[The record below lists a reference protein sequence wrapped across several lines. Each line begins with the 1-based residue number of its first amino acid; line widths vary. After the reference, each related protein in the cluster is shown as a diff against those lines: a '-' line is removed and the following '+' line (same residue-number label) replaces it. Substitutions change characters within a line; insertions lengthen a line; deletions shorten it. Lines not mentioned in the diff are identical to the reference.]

1 MTREELKQ
9 AALSLPYEPGVY
21 LMKNAAGTVIYVGK
35 AKKLKNRVSQ
45 YFQDTAA
52 HNAKTRKMVSNVDHF
67 ETIAAATEFEALV
80 LECSLIKHYMPKY
93 NILLKDDKGYPY
105 LRVDLREAY
114 PVITLATRV
123 TDDGARYF
131 GPYGSRGRTQQVI
144 DALRT
149 TFRLPGCSKKFPRD
163 IGRERSCLNYQMERC
178 DGWCRPCMQQADYHA
193 RLEQAVL
200 LLEGK
205 HQSLCQELQEKM
217 EAAAEELR
225 FERAAEYRDR
235 LRAIELLGQKQL
247 VTAGTM
253 ADTDVIGWYQTEA
266 KACFAVLHFIKGN
279 LMDKDYEV
287 LPVPEEPDDALSSLV
302 KQYYLTRKAAPRR
315 IFLPAEM
322 DDAALFEELLLQELG
337 KHVLIRTPQ
346 RGYGRRLV
354 ELAEKN
360 AREEAEHAT
369 SKAERLSGTLVLLQ
383 GMLGLREPPRRL
395 EAYDISNIAGTDIVA
410 SMTVF
415 EDGKP
420 KKSDYKRFQVRGLTD
435 QDDYASMR
443 QVLCRRFRHYLDGD
457 SGFAERPDALLI
469 DGGAVHAETVR
480 AALSEMG
487 VFLPIFGMVKDNRH
501 RTRALVTPDGQEIS
515 IQSTPAVFAL
525 IGRIP
530 TGRRSASRAPRRC
543 SPSSGVFR
551 RRHTASPLPI
561 SAPCAAAMCAAR
573 SSTPSPASGKS
584 AAISSCAAS
593 ARSRPSVPP
602 AGRSCRRCC
611 PRRRRRRSTT
621 IFTDRSKRHESYHRN
636 GARHKAENAGGHA
649 HAPNDGP
656 REGSPVQHHPVRHRG
671 RRARP
676 VRRNGSARHRGAQ
689 PRSLARRFCRP
700 PAGCRCPRARE
711 SAPHAF

>member
-1 MTREELKQ
+1 
-9 AALSLPYEPGVY
+9 
-21 LMKNAAGTVIYVGK
+21 
-35 AKKLKNRVSQ
+35 
-45 YFQDTAA
+45 
-52 HNAKTRKMVSNVDHF
+52 
-67 ETIAAATEFEALV
+67 
-80 LECSLIKHYMPKY
+80 
-93 NILLKDDKGYPY
+93 
-105 LRVDLREAY
+105 
-114 PVITLATRV
+114 
-123 TDDGARYF
+123 
-131 GPYGSRGRTQQVI
+131 
-144 DALRT
+144 
-149 TFRLPGCSKKFPRD
+149 
-163 IGRERSCLNYQMERC
+163 
-178 DGWCRPCMQQADYHA
+178 MQQADYHA

-360 AREEAEHAT
+360 AREEAERAT

-525 IGRIP
+525 IGRIQEE
-530 TGRRSASRAPRRC
+530 THR
-543 SPSSGVFR
+543 F
-551 RRHTASPLPI
+551 
-561 SAPCAAAMCAAR
+561 
-573 SSTPSPASGKS
+573 
-584 AAISSCAAS
+584 AITYQRTL
-593 ARSRPSVPP
+593 RSRHV
-602 AGRSCRRCC
+602 R
-611 PRRRRRRSTT
+611 
-621 IFTDRSKRHESYHRN
+621 
-636 GARHKAENAGGHA
+636 
-649 HAPNDGP
+649 
-656 REGSPVQHHPVRHRG
+656 GSQLDAIPG
-671 RRARP
+671 IGEK
-676 VRRNGSARHRGAQ
+676 RRNQLLRRF
-689 PRSLARRFCRP
+689 RSLAAIRAASREELQEVL
-700 PAGCRCPRARE
+700 PAPQAQAVYDHFHGQEQTQP
-711 SAPHAF
+711 

>member
-80 LECSLIKHYMPKY
+80 LECSLIKHYLPKY

-163 IGRERSCLNYQMERC
+163 IGRERPCLNYQMERC

-420 KKSDYKRFQVRGLTD
+420 KKSEYTRFKLEGMED
-435 QDDYASMR
+435 QDDYAAMH
-443 QVLCRRFRHYLDGD
+443 QVLHRRFTHYKDQD
-457 SGFAERPDALLI
+457 RGFDAAPDLLLI
-469 DGGAVHAETVR
+469 DGGSVHAAVACGVLDELG
-480 AALSEMG
+480 LSFP
-487 VFLPIFGMVKDNRH
+487 VYGMVKDDRH
-501 RTRALVTPDGQEIS
+501 RTRALTTAEGQEIG
-515 IQSTPAVFAL
+515 IAAVPAVFAL
-525 IGRIP
+525 IGSIQEETHR
-530 TGRRSASRAPRRC
+530 
-543 SPSSGVFR
+543 F
-551 RRHTASPLPI
+551 
-561 SAPCAAAMCAAR
+561 
-573 SSTPSPASGKS
+573 
-584 AAISSCAAS
+584 AI
-593 ARSRPSVPP
+593 
-602 AGRSCRRCC
+602 
-611 PRRRRRRSTT
+611 T
-621 IFTDRSKRHESYHRN
+621 YHRSLRSHRLKQSELD
-636 GARHKAENAGGHA
+636 GIPGVGPKRKAE
-649 HAPNDGP
+649 
-656 REGSPVQHHPVRHRG
+656 
-671 RRARP
+671 
-676 VRRNGSARHRGAQ
+676 
-689 PRSLARRFCRP
+689 LLRRFGSLKAIRAAGLTELENLLPAPTAAEVYRHFHETKEEP
-700 PAGCRCPRARE
+700 PCE
-711 SAPHAF
+711 SSPEVPEA

>member
-1 MTREELKQ
+1 MTKQELYEK
-9 AALSLPYEPGVY
+9 AKKLPLLPGVY
-21 LMKNAAGTVIYVGK
+21 LIKDRTGEIIYIGK
-35 AKKLKNRVSQ
+35 AKRLRLRVSQ
-45 YFQDTAA
+45 YFREGVPHEPKVT
-52 HNAKTRKMVSNVDHF
+52 KMIEHAYSFDFIVTTS
-67 ETIAAATEFEALV
+67 EFEALV
-80 LECSLIKHYMPKY
+80 LECSQIKLHSPKY

-163 IGRERSCLNYQMERC
+163 IGRERPCLNYQMDRC

-360 AREEAEHAT
+360 APRLGSEE
-369 SKAERLSGTLVLLQ
+369 RQL
-383 GMLGLREPPRRL
+383 
-395 EAYDISNIAGTDIVA
+395 IVA
-410 SMTVF
+410 YAEAVG
-415 EDGKP
+415 DNDK
-420 KKSDYKRFQVRGLTD
+420 VIGLIN
-435 QDDYASMR
+435 R
-443 QVLCRRFRHYLDGD
+443 LCEQGYELQKGQMD
-457 SGFAERPDALLI
+457 SL
-469 DGGAVHAETVR
+469 
-480 AALSEMG
+480 
-487 VFLPIFGMVKDNRH
+487 
-501 RTRALVTPDGQEIS
+501 
-515 IQSTPAVFAL
+515 
-525 IGRIP
+525 
-530 TGRRSASRAPRRC
+530 
-543 SPSSGVFR
+543 
-551 RRHTASPLPI
+551 
-561 SAPCAAAMCAAR
+561 
-573 SSTPSPASGKS
+573 
-584 AAISSCAAS
+584 
-593 ARSRPSVPP
+593 
-602 AGRSCRRCC
+602 
-611 PRRRRRRSTT
+611 
-621 IFTDRSKRHESYHRN
+621 
-636 GARHKAENAGGHA
+636 
-649 HAPNDGP
+649 
-656 REGSPVQHHPVRHRG
+656 
-671 RRARP
+671 
-676 VRRNGSARHRGAQ
+676 
-689 PRSLARRFCRP
+689 
-700 PAGCRCPRARE
+700 
-711 SAPHAF
+711 

>member
-1 MTREELKQ
+1 MTKAELYQK
-9 AALSLPYEPGVY
+9 ACMLPLLPGVY
-21 LMKNAAGTVIYVGK
+21 IIRDKSDTIIYIGK
-35 AKKLKNRVSQ
+35 AKRLRIRVSQ
-45 YFQDTAA
+45 YFREGVPHDNKVSQMIA
-52 HNAKTRKMVSNVDHF
+52 HAYAFDVIVCQS
-67 ETIAAATEFEALV
+67 EFEALV
-80 LECSLIKHYMPKY
+80 LEASQIKAHTPKY

-163 IGRERSCLNYQMERC
+163 IGRERPCLNYQMERC

-322 DDAALFEELLLQELG
+322 DDAALFEELLLQ
-337 KHVLIRTPQ
+337 HVLIRTPQ

-360 AREEAEHAT
+360 AREEAERAT

-457 SGFAERPDALLI
+457 SGFSERPDALLI

-525 IGRIP
+525 IGRIQEE
-530 TGRRSASRAPRRC
+530 THR
-543 SPSSGVFR
+543 F
-551 RRHTASPLPI
+551 
-561 SAPCAAAMCAAR
+561 
-573 SSTPSPASGKS
+573 
-584 AAISSCAAS
+584 AITYQRTL
-593 ARSRPSVPP
+593 RSRHV
-602 AGRSCRRCC
+602 R
-611 PRRRRRRSTT
+611 
-621 IFTDRSKRHESYHRN
+621 
-636 GARHKAENAGGHA
+636 
-649 HAPNDGP
+649 
-656 REGSPVQHHPVRHRG
+656 GSQLDAIPG
-671 RRARP
+671 IGEK
-676 VRRNGSARHRGAQ
+676 RRNQLLRRF
-689 PRSLARRFCRP
+689 RSLAAIRAASREELQEVL
-700 PAGCRCPRARE
+700 PAPQAQAVYDHFHGQEQTQP
-711 SAPHAF
+711 

>member
-163 IGRERSCLNYQMERC
+163 IGKERPCLNYQMDRC

-217 EAAAEELR
+217 ETAAEELR

-360 AREEAEHAT
+360 AREEAERAT

-457 SGFAERPDALLI
+457 SGFSERPDALLI
-469 DGGAVHAETVR
+469 DGGAVTPRRSAPPCPKWVFFCRSSAWSRTIAIAR
-480 AALSEMG
+480 APL
-487 VFLPIFGMVKDNRH
+487 LR
-501 RTRALVTPDGQEIS
+501 R
-515 IQSTPAVFAL
+515 
-525 IGRIP
+525 

-621 IFTDRSKRHESYHRN
+621 IFTDRSKHSHESYHRN

-671 RRARP
+671 RRTRP
-676 VRRNGSARHRGAQ
+676 VRRNGPARHRGAQ

-700 PAGCRCPRARE
+700 PAGRRGPCARE

>member
-1 MTREELKQ
+1 
-9 AALSLPYEPGVY
+9 
-21 LMKNAAGTVIYVGK
+21 
-35 AKKLKNRVSQ
+35 
-45 YFQDTAA
+45 
-52 HNAKTRKMVSNVDHF
+52 
-67 ETIAAATEFEALV
+67 
-80 LECSLIKHYMPKY
+80 
-93 NILLKDDKGYPY
+93 
-105 LRVDLREAY
+105 
-114 PVITLATRV
+114 
-123 TDDGARYF
+123 
-131 GPYGSRGRTQQVI
+131 
-144 DALRT
+144 
-149 TFRLPGCSKKFPRD
+149 
-163 IGRERSCLNYQMERC
+163 
-178 DGWCRPCMQQADYHA
+178 MQQADYPA

-360 AREEAEHAT
+360 AREEAERAT

-515 IQSTPAVFAL
+515 IQSNPAVFAL
-525 IGRIP
+525 IGRIQEE
-530 TGRRSASRAPRRC
+530 THR
-543 SPSSGVFR
+543 V
-551 RRHTASPLPI
+551 
-561 SAPCAAAMCAAR
+561 
-573 SSTPSPASGKS
+573 
-584 AAISSCAAS
+584 AITYQRTL
-593 ARSRPSVPP
+593 RSRHV
-602 AGRSCRRCC
+602 R
-611 PRRRRRRSTT
+611 
-621 IFTDRSKRHESYHRN
+621 
-636 GARHKAENAGGHA
+636 
-649 HAPNDGP
+649 
-656 REGSPVQHHPVRHRG
+656 GSQLDAIPG
-671 RRARP
+671 IGEK
-676 VRRNGSARHRGAQ
+676 RRNQLLRRF
-689 PRSLARRFCRP
+689 RSLAAIRAASREELQEVL
-700 PAGCRCPRARE
+700 PAPQAQAVYDHFHGQEQTQP
-711 SAPHAF
+711 

>member
-105 LRVDLREAY
+105 LRVD
-114 PVITLATRV
+114 
-123 TDDGARYF
+123 
-131 GPYGSRGRTQQVI
+131 
-144 DALRT
+144 
-149 TFRLPGCSKKFPRD
+149 
-163 IGRERSCLNYQMERC
+163 IGRERPCLNYQMERC

-360 AREEAEHAT
+360 AREEAERAT

-515 IQSTPAVFAL
+515 IQSSPAVFAL
-525 IGRIP
+525 IGRIQEE
-530 TGRRSASRAPRRC
+530 THR
-543 SPSSGVFR
+543 F
-551 RRHTASPLPI
+551 
-561 SAPCAAAMCAAR
+561 
-573 SSTPSPASGKS
+573 
-584 AAISSCAAS
+584 AITYQRTL
-593 ARSRPSVPP
+593 RSRHV
-602 AGRSCRRCC
+602 R
-611 PRRRRRRSTT
+611 
-621 IFTDRSKRHESYHRN
+621 
-636 GARHKAENAGGHA
+636 
-649 HAPNDGP
+649 
-656 REGSPVQHHPVRHRG
+656 GSQLDAIPG
-671 RRARP
+671 IGEK
-676 VRRNGSARHRGAQ
+676 RRNQLLRRF
-689 PRSLARRFCRP
+689 RSLAAIRAASREELQEVL
-700 PAGCRCPRARE
+700 PAPQAQAVYDHFHGQEQTQP
-711 SAPHAF
+711 